1 MARLLRQDL
10 VTQHVQSRG
19 DARLDLSRRQP
30 AVPVSGSSCQSPSFL
45 SVPSIPAGQCCQRGG
60 GGRRPQRPSRNQTG
74 VEDLPHVDDV
84 GGLTLRPRSCLF
96 RLVGVEH
103 CLHEQTN
110 DLHVSGGGDDD
121 RFRAEPFVEDT
132 LRMHGGHGVSDL
144 THHPGGLQ
152 RGQRAGGKQLTQGAA
167 GCVLTDDKTCR
178 LWLTSAHCVQHPHES
193 RVGGHGCL
201 HRSGQNLGGTWRSG
215 VHRRDDDGTVQLEVE
230 SSPQLGVGKVSKL
243 HLEPKPVAQCGS
255 SLQGLFSPLSPC
267 RGIRLGAV
275 SNSGRRCRDL
285 LMTTV
290 HGTSPRP
297 RLLCVSGPS

>member
-1 MARLLRQDL
+1 M
-10 VTQHVQSRG
+10 VTQHVQGRG
-19 DARLDLSRRQP
+19 DARLDLPRRQP

-121 RFRAEPFVEDT
+121 RFRTEPFVEDT

-144 THHPGGLQ
+144 THHPGGFQ
-152 RGQRAGGKQLTQGAA
+152 RRQRAGGKQLTQGAA

-178 LWLTSAHCVQHPHES
+178 LWLTSAHSVQHPHES
-193 RVGGHGCL
+193 RVGGHCCL
-201 HRSGQNLGGTWRSG
+201 HRSGQDLGGTWRSG

-243 HLEPKPVAQCGS
+243 HLEPEPVAQCGS

-275 SNSGRRCRDL
+275 SNSGR
-285 LMTTV
+285 
-290 HGTSPRP
+290 
-297 RLLCVSGPS
+297 